1 MPLLQHI
8 LTPLI
13 VQTTC
18 ISTLKKMRGVF
29 LQLRSRQS
37 LSGDNDQDDF
47 HELAF
52 DIKRALFTFEHT
64 SNRAVMRVCWFRLHQ
79 LVMCSFWFVSYIA
92 GVQSATQPVTWVT
105 RMAKL
110 CSWFICGYYRG
121 TIRCHNLT
129 SASFIF
135 TLQEF
140 AQELILLV
148 DIMGQLHDAE
158 QEAQRYRGPWGWLQ
172 KTVNRV
178 AQTIR
183 PIFLIGKRESM
194 RGPTFGT
201 KQGVRKTLR
210 RKFCESRHLGLD
222 QLLNVPPA
230 NLVPLEPRYS
240 PKSAFPK
247 IHRHT
252 PNTAQTPA
260 RSTLDRYGRLQRH
273 IWDIFNRLKE
283 GDLRYSFKVGVST
296 AILAT
301 PAFIDSTRPIFLEWR
316 GEWALISVS
325 EVVSA
330 LSPRVFEVPPVLR
343 CHGSNHWSSKSE
355 LHLVSSRL
363 KSF

>member
-1 MPLLQHI
+1 M
-8 LTPLI
+8 
-13 VQTTC
+13 
-18 ISTLKKMRGVF
+18 
-29 LQLRSRQS
+29 
-37 LSGDNDQDDF
+37 
-47 HELAF
+47 
-52 DIKRALFTFEHT
+52 
-64 SNRAVMRVCWFRLHQ
+64 
-79 LVMCSFWFVSYIA
+79 
-92 GVQSATQPVTWVT
+92 
-105 RMAKL
+105 
-110 CSWFICGYYRG
+110 G
-121 TIRCHNLT
+121 TIGTRSGCYNLT
-129 SASFIF
+129 STSFIF

-148 DIMGQLHDAE
+148 DIMSQLYDAE

-178 AQTIR
+178 GRTIR
-183 PIFLIGKRESM
+183 TIFPLRKRESM
-194 RGPTFGT
+194 RRASSGT

-210 RKFCESRHLGLD
+210 RKFCESHHLVLYHFF
-222 QLLNVPPA
+222 NVSIA

-260 RSTLDRYGRLQRH
+260 RSTLGRYDRLQRH

-325 EVVSA
+325 EA
-330 LSPRVFEVPPVLR
+330 VPA
-343 CHGSNHWSSKSE
+343 
-355 LHLVSSRL
+355 VSSRFL
-363 KSF
+363 KYH